1 MNAAQ
6 LGYVIDEAVTMLNR
20 RKAANVVSIVIMGL
34 SLLILVVFILVT
46 INAQAVIDRAG
57 EEARVYV
64 YLRDGHDAQASRE
77 IQMRLLG
84 LAGVEEVVFVSREEA
99 LSSFRASLGD
109 AQDMIDALESNP
121 LPDAF
126 RVKVRPTHVRSD
138 RLEALARDIGA
149 WSGIDEVRYGQQ
161 WLKRGEALV
170 RGFYVADLCIGVI
183 ILLSVVFVIANT
195 VRLTVISRRRTIE
208 IAKLIGATSA
218 YIRIPFLIE
227 GALQGAVASALAVGF
242 AAIIHAV
249 SRQYLPGLLFLRGEA
264 IAAFIVFCIVL
275 GAIVS
280 FGAMRRF
287 LRF

>member
-64 YLRDGHDAQASRE
+64 YLRDGLDAQASRE